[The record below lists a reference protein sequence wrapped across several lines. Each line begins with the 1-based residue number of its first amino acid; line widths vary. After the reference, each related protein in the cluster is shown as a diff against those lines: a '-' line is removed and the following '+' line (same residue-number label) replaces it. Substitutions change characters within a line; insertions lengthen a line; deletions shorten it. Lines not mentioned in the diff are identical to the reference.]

1 MLTLHWMS
9 WRNNFAVEFLS
20 VVCQSYLALADVFQ
34 VNVVA
39 LAGLGDPGG
48 RLRPV
53 GGRVDVRGGQPVPEG
68 EIHHADAIVLDVV
81 VLVQQDGFLLS
92 LDTLELLAKSLLSE
106 DLGEFKVS

>member
-1 MLTLHWMS
+1 ML
-9 WRNNFAVEFLS
+9 
-20 VVCQSYLALADVFQ
+20 QI
-34 VNVVA
+34 NVVA

-53 GGRVDVRGGQPVPEG
+53 GGRVDVRGGEPVPEG
-68 EIHHADAIVLDVV
+68 EIHYVDAIVLEMI

>member
-1 MLTLHWMS
+1 ML
-9 WRNNFAVEFLS
+9 
-20 VVCQSYLALADVFQ
+20 QI
-34 VNVVA
+34 NVVA

-53 GGRVDVRGGQPVPEG
+53 GGRVDVRGGEPVPEG
-68 EIHHADAIVLDVV
+68 EIHHVDAIVLDVV

-106 DLGEFKVS
+106 DLGEFKGS

>member
-1 MLTLHWMS
+1 M
-9 WRNNFAVEFLS
+9 
-20 VVCQSYLALADVFQ
+20 
-34 VNVVA
+34 
-39 LAGLGDPGG
+39 
-48 RLRPV
+48 
-53 GGRVDVRGGQPVPEG
+53 PEG